1 MFAQY
6 MYKMVNPIISSY
18 VLIIYLYIDLFLLKM
33 RKVVRKLDI
42 ARVRFIG
49 LSEYISIY
57 ISYKGRCLSTPPIW
71 NFAVCVVVS
80 KNNSGGLVALSFAF
94 VFSSVCKTL

>member
-1 MFAQY
+1 MIGF
-6 MYKMVNPIISSY
+6 IIFY
-18 VLIIYLYIDLFLLKM
+18 VLKM

-80 KNNSGGLVALSFAF
+80 KNNSGGLVGSSFVF
-94 VFSSVCKTL
+94 VFSSMCKTL